1 MGWSGVGVELPMVLQ
16 LPSLRTVGRACTPPH
31 LTGLLIVT
39 EIINV
44 KHSGL

>member
-1 MGWSGVGVELPMVLQ
+1 MGVELPVVLQ